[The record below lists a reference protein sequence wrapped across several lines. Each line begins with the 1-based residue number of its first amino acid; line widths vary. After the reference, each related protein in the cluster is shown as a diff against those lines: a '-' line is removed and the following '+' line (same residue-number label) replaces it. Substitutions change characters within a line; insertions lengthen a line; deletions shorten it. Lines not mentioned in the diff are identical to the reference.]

1 MIFVNTEHSV
11 WWLVSGSRQQRE
23 YCETWIGDFTAEV
36 IRSLQSQCCRTC
48 KPKCFEELKHLTVFR
63 G

>member
-48 KPKCFEELKHLTVFR
+48 KPKCF
-63 G
+63 